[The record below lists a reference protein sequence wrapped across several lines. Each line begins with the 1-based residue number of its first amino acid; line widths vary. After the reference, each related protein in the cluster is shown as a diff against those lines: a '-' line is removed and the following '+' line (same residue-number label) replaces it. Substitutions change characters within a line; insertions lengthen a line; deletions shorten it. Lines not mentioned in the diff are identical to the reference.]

1 MIKNPRVSIIIPAL
15 NVADTIERC
24 VNSALA
30 QTYPNT
36 EVIVVE
42 GDSSD
47 GTRFLLKNIEDRNNL
62 ESSKRLKV
70 FYTTFD
76 NIATARNTGLSR
88 ATGQYVFWLEPT
100 DYLDMKAVEHY
111 VEIVTR
117 TGADMVKNTCKDS
130 MTGTITFDRVAYI
143 RMILNGSIDPVIS
156 GSMFKK
162 DLYHNISFD
171 RRSSIPEIQ
180 NYLSVCEKCR
190 NITLIRRNDL
200 YHYFPSTENESLRTI
215 RDKAIITE
223 LTYEKYVSSFPYE
236 CEEVLKNFTNY
247 AVKGYY
253 TGRRMLSE
261 EEDIKIAEDIRL
273 LILNHELSIEKNKLI
288 AGYTKRCVQA
298 ICRNN
303 RFISSILKLFWK
315 S

>member
-1 MIKNPRVSIIIPAL
+1 MIKKPRVSIIIPAL

-62 ESSKRLKV
+62 ESSKRLNV

-143 RMILNGSIDPVIS
+143 RMILNGSMIQLFPDQCSRKIFTITSVLIE
-156 GSMFKK
+156 
-162 DLYHNISFD
+162 DLSF
-171 RRSSIPEIQ
+171 Q
-180 NYLSVCEKCR
+180 K
-190 NITLIRRNDL
+190 
-200 YHYFPSTENESLRTI
+200 FRTI
-215 RDKAIITE
+215 FQS
-223 LTYEKYVSSFPYE
+223 V
-236 CEEVLKNFTNY
+236 KN
-247 AVKGYY
+247 
-253 TGRRMLSE
+253 
-261 EEDIKIAEDIRL
+261 AETL
-273 LILNHELSIEKNKLI
+273 L
-288 AGYTKRCVQA
+288 
-298 ICRNN
+298 
-303 RFISSILKLFWK
+303 
-315 S
+315 